1 MNIDLWKF
9 EFTHW
14 LGICRLLHAV
24 HKVRDHNVIQIT
36 RSEIMGRYRSFR
48 DKLHYNPDYSVMSH
62 FLSHCIEFGLE
73 IMEGLNKKLCA

>member
-24 HKVRDHNVIQIT
+24 HIGQGSQRDLDYEIRDYGEIQIVS
-36 RSEIMGRYRSFR
+36 R
-48 DKLHYNPDYSVMSH
+48 
-62 FLSHCIEFGLE
+62 
-73 IMEGLNKKLCA
+73 